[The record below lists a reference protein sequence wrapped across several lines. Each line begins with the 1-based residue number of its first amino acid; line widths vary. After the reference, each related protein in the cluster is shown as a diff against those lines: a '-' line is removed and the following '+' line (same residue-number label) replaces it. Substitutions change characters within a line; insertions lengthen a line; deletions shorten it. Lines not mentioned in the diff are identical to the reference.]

1 MTLLEDVLHGDV
13 EGVSEGL
20 RARESTAFE
29 PSAWR
34 KWETEPAVR
43 DGGGEPT
50 LLHVAAE
57 PHRRYGQGLARW
69 EQIGRLLLD
78 AGLDVNA
85 REQFGDTPLHLAVAR
100 EFHAM
105 VQLLLERGADVHAE
119 NVRGFAPIDRAEG
132 DAMFALLL
140 GMAPTPTAARARA
153 RGRRSPR

>member
-13 EGVSEGL
+13 EGVSERLG
-20 RARESTAFE
+20 ARESTAFE

-43 DGGGEPT
+43 DGGGKPT

-57 PHRRYGQGLARW
+57 PHPRYGQGLARW

-105 VQLLLERGADVHAE
+105 VQLLLERGAGWIRHGPATV
-119 NVRGFAPIDRAEG
+119 
-132 DAMFALLL
+132 FALRT
-140 GMAPTPTAARARA
+140 GMPSRA
-153 RGRRSPR
+153 RGDVERGPLRHRARCE